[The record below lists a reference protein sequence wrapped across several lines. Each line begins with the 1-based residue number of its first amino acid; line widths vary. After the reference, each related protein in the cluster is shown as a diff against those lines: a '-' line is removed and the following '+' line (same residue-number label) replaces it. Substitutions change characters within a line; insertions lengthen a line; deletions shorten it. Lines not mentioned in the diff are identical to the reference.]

1 MIVRVKFR
9 VWFRLERWQIVF
21 MGQLS
26 STSPRFAIWPWFSQR
41 ENFYKNIS
49 EFCTYYV
56 TYDFQHCSDICL
68 MSAEIDVFEI
78 DAEVS

>member
-1 MIVRVKFR
+1 MVVFR
-9 VWFRLERWQIVF
+9 NHFIIE
-21 MGQLS
+21 
-26 STSPRFAIWPWFSQR
+26 TSQR